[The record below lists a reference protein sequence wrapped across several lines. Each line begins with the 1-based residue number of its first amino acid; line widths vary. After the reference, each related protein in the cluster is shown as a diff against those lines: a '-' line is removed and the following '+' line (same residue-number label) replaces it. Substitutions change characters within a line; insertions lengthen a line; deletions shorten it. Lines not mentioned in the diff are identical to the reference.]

1 MKLGQAREYAFDMA
15 LIHISETDAIND
27 FASVLARGRAGE
39 EIVIESN
46 RDPVALVRPAAAR
59 TVRLLSESL
68 KRARGHGSTVTLD
81 GDFAGDL
88 EDIIGRHP
96 EPLNPPAWD

>member
-27 FASVLARGRAGE
+27 FASVLARVRAGE

-46 RDPVALVRPAAAR
+46 RGPVALVRPAGR
-59 TVRLLSESL
+59 PVRLLSESL
-68 KRARGHGSTVTLD
+68 KRAREHGSTVTLD